1 MKLKDFA
8 GIVKGTIQ
16 GDPETEISGV
26 SGIMEAKAGDITFVS
41 SAKYLEQARESKA
54 ACIIVKEP
62 IPDLNTS
69 QLCMPNP
76 YYAFA
81 KAIECFYPGPT
92 FQAGINDLAVVSS
105 RISLGKNISVY
116 PFAFLSDEVS
126 IGDGTIILPGVFV
139 GEKTKI
145 GKQCVIHPNVVIREG
160 VSIGDRVIIHS
171 GTVIGSDGYGYT
183 FEKGEH
189 YKIPQVG
196 GVIIEDDVEIGS
208 NVSIDR
214 ATLGNTVIGR
224 GTKIDNLVQIAHN
237 VKIGEKSLIMA
248 LTGIAGSS
256 EVGSYV
262 TIGGHAGI
270 ADHTVIESGTMIAAM
285 SGLFGHVAKGVYSGA
300 PAIRHK
306 DWLRSQI
313 LFAKLP
319 EMNKRIIELEKR
331 INSLEKGD
339 SV

>member
-208 NVSIDR
+208 NVSVDR

-256 EVGSYV
+256 
-262 TIGGHAGI
+262 
-270 ADHTVIESGTMIAAM
+270 
-285 SGLFGHVAKGVYSGA
+285 
-300 PAIRHK
+300 
-306 DWLRSQI
+306 
-313 LFAKLP
+313 
-319 EMNKRIIELEKR
+319 
-331 INSLEKGD
+331 D
-339 SV
+339 S

>member
-8 GIVKGTIQ
+8 VIVKGTLQ
-16 GDPETEISGV
+16 GDPDTEITGV
-26 SGIMEAKAGDITFVS
+26 AGIIDAKAGDITFVS
-41 SAKYLEQARESKA
+41 SAKYLGQARESKA

-62 IPDLNTS
+62 IPGLKTA
-69 QLCMPNP
+69 QLCTPNP
-76 YYAFA
+76 YFAFA
-81 KAIECFYPGPT
+81 KAIECFYPEPNYQVGVSEKS
-92 FQAGINDLAVVSS
+92 AVSS
-105 RISLGKNISVY
+105 GVSLGKNVSVY
-116 PFAFLSDEVS
+116 PFVFLADDVS

-145 GKQCVIHPNVVIREG
+145 GKHCVIHPNVVIREG
-160 VSIGDRVIIHS
+160 VSIGDHVIIHS

-183 FEKGEH
+183 FERGEH

-208 NVSIDR
+208 NVSVDR

-248 LTGIAGSS
+248 LVGIAGSS
-256 EVGSYV
+256 EIGSYV

-270 ADHTVIESGTMIAAM
+270 ADHTVVESGTMTAAM
-285 SGLFGHVAKGVYSGA
+285 SGLFGRVAKGVYSGA
-300 PAIRHK
+300 PAIPHR
-306 DWLRSQI
+306 DWLRSQS

-319 EMNKRIIELEKR
+319 EMNKRIIELERK
-331 INSLEKGD
+331 IQSLEKGD
-339 SV
+339 SA